1 MDVDDDTTA
10 QSQSFLG
17 GVKSLYARLNH
28 VQVQQVKLRDI
39 LPVFERVLEP
49 VRDFVA
55 YSKR

>member
-1 MDVDDDTTA
+1 MDDDTTA